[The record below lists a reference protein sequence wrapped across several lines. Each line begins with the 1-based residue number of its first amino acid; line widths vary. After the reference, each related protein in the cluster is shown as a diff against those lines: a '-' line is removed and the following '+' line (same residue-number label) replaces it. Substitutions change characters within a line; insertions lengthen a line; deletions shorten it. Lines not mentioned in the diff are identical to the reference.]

1 MNRQEGCFYGRTWF
15 FFPENFRR
23 VVTLP
28 FVISIVD
35 PWETSS
41 IDYSSI
47 LAEYVP
53 VSSLFDIDSSSDR
66 KNRVTR
72 LKGTSKN
79 PRTREAYNLNRM
91 TASGIRQAEVEW
103 DKSNQ
108 TTLNSETCRNGNC
121 VRILSNSSS
130 SMDSSTFRY
139 ASILEASKLNSAMES
154 S

>member
-66 KNRVTR
+66 KNWVTR

-79 PRTREAYNLNRM
+79 PRTRGAYNLNRM
-91 TASGIRQAEVEW
+91 TALGIRQTEVEW
-103 DKSNQ
+103 DKSDR
-108 TTLNSETCRNGNC
+108 TTLNSETCRAIWRDENC
-121 VRILSNSSS
+121 FSVRYEFYPIPFRRWTLQRFDTQVIL
-130 SMDSSTFRY
+130 
-139 ASILEASKLNSAMES
+139 KLPN
-154 S
+154 